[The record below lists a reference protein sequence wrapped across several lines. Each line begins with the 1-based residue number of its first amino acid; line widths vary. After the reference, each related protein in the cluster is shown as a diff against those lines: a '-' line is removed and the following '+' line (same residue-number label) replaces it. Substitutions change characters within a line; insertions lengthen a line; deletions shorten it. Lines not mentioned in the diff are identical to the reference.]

1 MKKRIE
7 IGTIFWL
14 TVALLLTLLVATE
27 VFAQQQGATTQQQNS
42 QGTQQ
47 QGQGSAT
54 TRPQNSQSNQPGSQN
69 PQQDTQTGPQSQQN
83 TQGATGTQPQ
93 GSTQTQ
99 SQQTEEKVPE
109 GVTVTREEGGD
120 YGGFTKTYT
129 NKEGKVLKTVIFDGK
144 GMRRAEWRSE
154 HDQFSELDTLHSN
167 LYGEDGKL
175 KVMTYWV
182 YDKQHRL
189 KEFYQLKYGPTNW
202 IEGRS
207 SDYRYAPEGIYE
219 KHKDFKTGKTEESFT
234 PTPADEKPKTPPP
247 SESEPEKKDAPKTEP
262 PKTSVNT
269 QAPMEAT
276 TELVGVVVPR
286 DCQRGKR
293 ITGTFWLASYAKAF
307 ETVPA
312 FYVYTFSV
320 PVLHWPNGVTNW
332 SSVQIGV
339 AGYGSTTVDP
349 DGEFSVEIPADAP
362 EPLQWQI
369 TPTRFPWSGST
380 TVGTTTPTNFTM
392 PARVSPPTLPTEL
405 LPSTFSASFQYAATV
420 YALDLLA
427 TEFHLRERYRHCL
440 EPSVHDLHG
449 ASEALL
455 QIDQIHAQFD
465 DVTEILRA
473 SILIGLLR
481 HIADCHHRL
490 NLAIRNYTLTPSQQ
504 SSLEEDN
511 RWADFLDGRS
521 NLLTTSRAP
530 ISTYQITPYWTSS
543 VLNKD
548 RLCGLRGHFTYG
560 TRVYLDGHLVRP
572 MAMTSDVFY
581 FMPPAKLSAGRH
593 ICEIHAPGM
602 PRTQLAFFYMLL
614 TMWADQYTLHRGMK
628 TRYHTKLEGVS
639 GIPSYVWQKPF
650 YPTDLWSPSEL
661 QNFSGASSLP
671 YGFVTLATINRS
683 QNISMTNQYIV
694 YSAKQFEPQG
704 FVEQDGPVTA
714 VADGNFTIEGDAR
727 AYVGPLVN
735 LGPWPG
741 SSGPAGST
749 PTTPGTTPGTTPN
762 SSLLNNWS
770 FGQSAPPSNLNC
782 SVETSSGGAMP
793 PGTTTPTSSST
804 LPTVTVPLSHCM
816 PSTAYSYYTQSTEG
830 GGSMSVPVSNTTDS
844 AHEEAKKRLQDANAK
859 VSAAK
864 DKVGIAHF
872 KEGLAWASAMN
883 KAARELNDRYWRT
896 QSNLHSIESDW
907 QKALDTW
914 ASNPSSAENNAKLE
928 SVGLERANAMNEFR
942 DARQAL
948 IDGMSPEDRAAW
960 QSAKDAL
967 DNAQIDEILAEEEQR
982 DAEEALDKL
991 PPSEIMRLRF

>member
-7 IGTIFWL
+7 VRTIFWL
-14 TVALLLTLLVATE
+14 TVALLLALLVATE
-27 VFAQQQGATTQQQNS
+27 VFARQQGATTQQQNS
-42 QGTQQ
+42 QGAQQ
-47 QGQGSAT
+47 QGTQGSGT
-54 TRPQNSQSNQPGSQN
+54 TQSQNSQNNQAGSQSSTGSQN
-69 PQQDTQTGPQSQQN
+69 GQQNSQGSPGAQSQSSAQ
-83 TQGATGTQPQ
+83 
-93 GSTQTQ
+93 TQTQ
-99 SQQTEEKVPE
+99 QAEEKVPE
-109 GVTVTREEGGD
+109 GVTVTRSDGGD
-120 YGGFTKTYT
+120 YGGYVKTYT
-129 NKEGKVLKTVIFDGK
+129 NKDGKVLKTRIFDAK
-144 GMRRAEWRSE
+144 GTLRAEWRSE

-189 KEFYQLKYGPTNW
+189 KEFYQLTYGPTNW

-207 SDYRYAPEGIYE
+207 SDYRYTPEGTYE
-219 KHKDFKTGKTEESFT
+219 KHKNFKTGKTEESFT
-234 PTPADEKPKTPPP
+234 PAPAEEKPKTPPP
-247 SESEPEKKDAPKTEP
+247 SESKPDKKEAPKTEP
-262 PKTSVNT
+262 AKTSVEM

-307 ETVPA
+307 EPVPA
-312 FYVYTFSV
+312 FFVYMLSI
-320 PVLHWPNGVTNW
+320 PVLHWPNGVPNW

-339 AGYGSTTVDP
+339 AGHGTTTVDP
-349 DGEFSVEIPADAP
+349 NGEFSVEIPADAP

-369 TPTRFPWSGST
+369 TSTKFPWS
-380 TVGTTTPTNFTM
+380 TTPTTLGITTATTFTM

-405 LPSTFSASFQYAATV
+405 LPSSFETSFQYAATV

-427 TEFHLRERYRHCL
+427 AEFHLRERYRHCL
-440 EPSVHDLHG
+440 EPSVNDPRG
-449 ASEALL
+449 AAEALL
-455 QIDQIHAQFD
+455 QIDQVHAQFE
-465 DVTEILRA
+465 DVTETLRA
-473 SILIGLLR
+473 AILIAVLR
-481 HIADCHHRL
+481 RIADCHHRI
-490 NLAIRNYTLTPSQQ
+490 NLALRAYTLTPTQQ

-521 NLLTTSRAP
+521 KLLTTYARP

-548 RLCGLRGHFTYG
+548 RLCALRGHFTYG
-560 TRVYLDGHLVRP
+560 TRVYLDGHFVRP

-602 PRTQLAFFYMLL
+602 PRTQMAFFYMLL

-628 TRYHTKLEGVS
+628 TQYHTKLEGVY
-639 GIPSYVWQKPF
+639 GLPSYVWSKQF
-650 YPTDLWSPSEL
+650 YPTDLWNMSEL
-661 QNFSGASSLP
+661 KNFSGAGSLP
-671 YGFVTLATINRS
+671 QGFVTLATTNRS
-683 QNISMTNQYIV
+683 PETISMTDQFLIFE
-694 YSAKQFEPQG
+694 AKQFEPRG
-704 FVEQDGPVTA
+704 WVEQDGPVVA
-714 VADGNFTIEGDAR
+714 RADGNFSIDGNAH
-727 AYVGPLVN
+727 AYLGVFAN

-741 SSGPAGST
+741 GTEPSGST
-749 PTTPGTTPGTTPN
+749 PTNPGTTPSSSLGSDWTLGQTSSPSNPNCATGGTT
-762 SSLLNNWS
+762 
-770 FGQSAPPSNLNC
+770 
-782 SVETSSGGAMP
+782 GGTLP
-793 PGTTTPTSSST
+793 PGTTTPTLPST
-804 LPTVTVPLSHCM
+804 MPPVTVPLSHCM
-816 PSTAYSYYTQSTEG
+816 GSSTYSYYTQASEG
-830 GGSMSVPVSNTTDS
+830 GTGSTSVPVSNPTDS
-844 AHEEAKKRLQDANAK
+844 AHEEAQKRLQEANAK

-864 DKVGIAHF
+864 DKVGIAFF

-883 KAARELNDRYWRT
+883 KAARELNDRYWGT
-896 QSNLHSIESDW
+896 QSNLRSIESDW